1 MNLSYDTLQPMNKKR
16 SKTDPRNK
24 AIRGLRFLTE
34 IIAFALCTILI
45 VASMIITY
53 QASIHIIQGNASTA
67 VLDALYVVI
76 LLELFYVIRSFI
88 KRGSMNVGVIINVGI
103 IASVKEMIFKLDS
116 LEMQMAISFGVIFS
130 TLGLLYVLEM
140 IHYER
145 KKNVPDDEED

>member
-1 MNLSYDTLQPMNKKR
+1 MNKKR